1 MGLMM
6 CCSCLYLDSS
16 ELSCCHESGLTLPPT
31 PTLTTYKY
39 RDLIIWHEN
48 RSLTHSHNSQLQ
60 KCTLTGSEKI
70 GNLFHDICV
79 CHLVCCFSWS
89 NNPTLVSKS
98 LKSSRVRSIR
108 ADIWRL
114 SKECSVPSILILLKF
129 STIFSTSL
137 SSSFCGT
144 IVWRKRKFL
153 LLWINLSGTEI
164 YRRRS
169 RSYEKRCAYF

>member
-1 MGLMM
+1 M
-6 CCSCLYLDSS
+6 
-16 ELSCCHESGLTLPPT
+16 
-31 PTLTTYKY
+31 
-39 RDLIIWHEN
+39 
-48 RSLTHSHNSQLQ
+48 
-60 KCTLTGSEKI
+60 EKI
-70 GNLFHDICV
+70 VNLFHDICF

-108 ADIWRL
+108 ADIGRF

-129 STIFSTSL
+129 STSFLISL

-169 RSYEKRCAYF
+169 RSWKKRCAYCWGNPTKSKYLPLRTFPDPAFHNNELSSIQFYRE